1 MPVFPVADDS
11 GVIFQKGILSDA
23 AWLWEEIKI
32 IFKLYHERNI
42 GSEAAE
48 GGNEWQKRCQSRC
61 FCLCPRVSSNLPHT
75 PRWLEQN
82 LSELN
87 STGQTDS
94 LCRSCSLCLAF
105 LGFCYLA
112 LTLLNG
118 YKKFISAYLHGTSGR
133 TQTKTIV
140 PTFHPRHSF
149 NLIGFE
155 LQLK

>member
-1 MPVFPVADDS
+1 MREILEVKQQREKINDRNVVNHAASVCVS
-11 GVIFQKGILSDA
+11 G
-23 AWLWEEIKI
+23 
-32 IFKLYHERNI
+32 Y
-42 GSEAAE
+42 
-48 GGNEWQKRCQSRC
+48 
-61 FCLCPRVSSNLPHT
+61 RVTYLT
-75 PRWLEQN
+75 AQRWLEQN

-94 LCRSCSLCLAF
+94 LCCTCSLCLVF

-118 YKKFISAYLHGTSGR
+118 YKKFSAYLHGTSGR
-133 TQTKTIV
+133 TETKTIV

-155 LQLK
+155 LQLR

>member
-1 MPVFPVADDS
+1 MRE
-11 GVIFQKGILSDA
+11 ILEVKQQREEMNDRNVVNHA
-23 AWLWEEIKI
+23 ASVCVRG
-32 IFKLYHERNI
+32 Y
-42 GSEAAE
+42 
-48 GGNEWQKRCQSRC
+48 
-61 FCLCPRVSSNLPHT
+61 RVTYLT
-75 PRWLEQN
+75 AQRWLEQN

-118 YKKFISAYLHGTSGR
+118 YKKFISAYLHETSGR

-140 PTFHPRHSF
+140 PTFHLRHSF

-155 LQLK
+155 LQLR

>member
-1 MPVFPVADDS
+1 MTR

-23 AWLWEEIKI
+23 ARLWEEIKI

-42 GSEAAE
+42 RSEAAE
-48 GGNEWQKRCQSRC
+48 GKNKWQKRCQSRC
-61 FCLCPRVSSNLPHT
+61 FCLCQRVSSNLPHSPT
-75 PRWLEQN
+75 VAGTELEWTELDWPDWLFM
-82 LSELN
+82 LHMLLMS
-87 STGQTDS
+87 S
-94 LCRSCSLCLAF
+94 F

-118 YKKFISAYLHGTSGR
+118 YKKFSAYLHGTSGR
-133 TQTKTIV
+133 TETKTIV

-155 LQLK
+155 LQLR